1 MKGYKVILKRRKD
14 RLKKNDLKNYEY
26 LIFGHFD
33 GMNLSFVNSWEDLS
47 PASEENC
54 NEEKIEWDFL
64 DEFIIKGIH
73 NLDENFFNISK
84 TKLFVAISMLNLN
97 EQIDIPDHLNLI
109 NNNLVESKDGCIIR
123 VLPTLSYQ
131 DAVVLFLGNDLNE
144 IKNKIEK
151 LRSLRTDLNDQ
162 VLVTDIYT
170 IVGINQ
176 KVYKTQKYNLTNSIT
191 ISVRILLESGINIE
205 NFLFDFKKN
214 NPLSITITKKHILDN
229 SDIMFFLTGTQMDIF
244 SLFMENGCFNPGN
257 PFFKNNISHIRTS
270 IHPISNLDI
279 IYDTTNIQRYETKT
293 IIEKQEKFQEF
304 WGILRQFFKENDKDY
319 LRLTRNLS
327 DMYKLYL
334 SLIQSGNN
342 QQLATILTKTFDIFM
357 ANITININSFDKIK
371 IEIYKELDTTECN
384 KKKKNQKELF
394 QNICETI
401 RIFKEY
407 LFSFLQDLRKSNR
420 MFIEESSLTHPSV
433 ASATKLVLFY
443 NQYINK
449 LAEKLVSQEQR
460 NSDDNRKYH
469 FMIMSGGTNDIST
482 LDLFAHMDPWDP
494 QLCKLIFV
502 LIPERQLFDMKKTL
516 FSLSHECAHFCGKRY
531 REKRK
536 DEFLKSVIYFLSFD
550 FEAFGKEAFIRYTE
564 VLKLYLKR
572 CYNEAQIKDIWSN
585 IENSCSSYQEIYNA
599 IYNEIKVTEGLA
611 DQEFFVE
618 LNPIISKSWNK
629 ISSNEIFKKNI
640 YYKLL
645 MMFEKFFLEFQDKF
659 KTDNINSSLLLELDF
674 ELIRCNYFLNTKE
687 ELWHD
692 LWKNVEFC
700 FSELYKNDSFNDI
713 IRLVST
719 SMKECYADIVAAK
732 IQNTSAEEFIMFFVD
747 DNLSL
752 EKCFPT
758 NLINEYR
765 ISLDLEII
773 FDEHKELK
781 TATKENLKK
790 LFKKKQDKG
799 MACKFGCNELIN
811 HINNILKNFSLHHQ
825 ESAAISPIK
834 SYLTQINKEEFK
846 ELYIEHI
853 FSKGEIGLLEN
864 VFNEIIVENK
874 GDK

>member
-1 MKGYKVILKRRKD
+1 M
-14 RLKKNDLKNYEY
+14 
-26 LIFGHFD
+26 
-33 GMNLSFVNSWEDLS
+33 
-47 PASEENC
+47 
-54 NEEKIEWDFL
+54 
-64 DEFIIKGIH
+64 
-73 NLDENFFNISK
+73 
-84 TKLFVAISMLNLN
+84 
-97 EQIDIPDHLNLI
+97 
-109 NNNLVESKDGCIIR
+109 
-123 VLPTLSYQ
+123 
-131 DAVVLFLGNDLNE
+131 
-144 IKNKIEK
+144 
-151 LRSLRTDLNDQ
+151 
-162 VLVTDIYT
+162 
-170 IVGINQ
+170 
-176 KVYKTQKYNLTNSIT
+176 
-191 ISVRILLESGINIE
+191 
-205 NFLFDFKKN
+205 
-214 NPLSITITKKHILDN
+214 
-229 SDIMFFLTGTQMDIF
+229 
-244 SLFMENGCFNPGN
+244 
-257 PFFKNNISHIRTS
+257 
-270 IHPISNLDI
+270 
-279 IYDTTNIQRYETKT
+279 
-293 IIEKQEKFQEF
+293 
-304 WGILRQFFKENDKDY
+304 
-319 LRLTRNLS
+319 
-327 DMYKLYL
+327 
-334 SLIQSGNN
+334 
-342 QQLATILTKTFDIFM
+342 TF
-357 ANITININSFDKIK
+357 T
-371 IEIYKELDTTECN
+371 
-384 KKKKNQKELF
+384 
-394 QNICETI
+394 
-401 RIFKEY
+401 
-407 LFSFLQDLRKSNR
+407 
-420 MFIEESSLTHPSV
+420 
-433 ASATKLVLFY
+433 
-443 NQYINK
+443 
-449 LAEKLVSQEQR
+449 
-460 NSDDNRKYH
+460 
-469 FMIMSGGTNDIST
+469 
-482 LDLFAHMDPWDP
+482 
-494 QLCKLIFV
+494 
-502 LIPERQLFDMKKTL
+502 
-516 FSLSHECAHFCGKRY
+516 
-531 REKRK
+531 
-536 DEFLKSVIYFLSFD
+536 
-550 FEAFGKEAFIRYTE
+550 
-564 VLKLYLKR
+564 
-572 CYNEAQIKDIWSN
+572 
-585 IENSCSSYQEIYNA
+585 
-599 IYNEIKVTEGLA
+599 IKVTEGLA